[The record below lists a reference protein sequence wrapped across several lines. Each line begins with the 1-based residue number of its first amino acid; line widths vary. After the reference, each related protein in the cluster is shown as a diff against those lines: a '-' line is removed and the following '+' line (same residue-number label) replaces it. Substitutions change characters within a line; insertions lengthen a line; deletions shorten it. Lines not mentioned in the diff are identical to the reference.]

1 MQGQGV
7 QYDASGQQVVSNQPG
22 GTGSGVA
29 LGVRGKMLWPSDCWD
44 YLIQMTVDV
53 ISFDLNLQFISSLHS

>member
-29 LGVRGKMLWPSDCWD
+29 LGVRGKMLWPSDC
-44 YLIQMTVDV
+44 
-53 ISFDLNLQFISSLHS
+53 